1 MQIRKLLI
9 FVFVMLFT
17 LQGIA
22 NDINT
27 LKQEKKPLA
36 YIVSDS
42 NIPFWNIMSRGIKSK
57 AQDLDYEVTV
67 YSANNL
73 LKTELENVIKSI
85 KAKVDG
91 IIISPISSSTAVTI
105 LRLAESVNIPVVISD
120 IGTDSGN
127 YLSYISSDNFQ
138 GAYEIGKVLIKKMQE
153 MQLENASVGIIA
165 IPQKRDNGKKRTA
178 GFMKALNEAGIKSSG
193 LRQQVDFSYKETYDH
208 SLALIKEDPSLR
220 ALWLQGSNR
229 YQGALDAIADTGKKG
244 EILLV
249 CFDAEPEFME
259 MIPKSILLGAAMQQP
274 FLMGKKAVKVM
285 DQHLK
290 GKVVEKN
297 IHLPILA
304 ISTKNIQINRPLIER
319 NVLGIDKH

>member
-1 MQIRKLLI
+1 MKIRKLLI

-22 NDINT
+22 GDTNT
-27 LKQEKKPLA
+27 LKKEKKQLA

-42 NIPFWNIMSRGIKSK
+42 RIPFWNIMSRGIKSK
-57 AQDLDYEVTV
+57 AQELGYEVQV

-73 LKTELENVIKSI
+73 MKTELENTIKSI
-85 KAKVDG
+85 KSKVDG
-91 IIISPISSSTAVTI
+91 IIVSPISSSTAATI
-105 LRLAESVNIPVVISD
+105 LKLSSDANIPVVISD
-120 IGTDSGN
+120 IGTDSGD
-127 YLSYISSDNFQ
+127 YISYISSDNFQ
-138 GAYEIGKVLIKKMQE
+138 GAYELGKVLTKKIQE
-153 MQLENASVGIIA
+153 MQLKHASVGIVA
-165 IPQKRDNGKKRTA
+165 IPQKRDNGKLRTS

-208 SLALIKEDPSLR
+208 SLALIKGDSNLR

-229 YQGALDAIADTGKKG
+229 YQGALDAIADVGKKG

-259 MIPKSILLGAAMQQP
+259 LIPQGILVGAAMQQP
-274 FLMGKKAVKVM
+274 FLMGEKAVEVM
-285 DQHLK
+285 DKHLNNK
-290 GKVVEKN
+290 SVEKN

-304 ISTKNIQINRPLIER
+304 VSTQNIVKNKTIIKR
-319 NVLGIDKH
+319 NVLGVDKN